1 MARTRSGPTMPSAP
15 KPRPPQPRDH
25 VFLVDGSSYI
35 FRAYHALPPL
45 NRKSDGLQVNAV
57 LGFCNMLWKLLRD
70 MPPDDRPTHL
80 AIIFDKSEITFR
92 NKLYPDYKAH
102 RPPAPD
108 DLIPQFPLIREAV
121 RAFDLPCLEQAGFEA
136 DDLIATYVREACDAG
151 ATAMIVASDKDL
163 MQLVKDCVVMCDT
176 MKDRRIGIPE
186 VIEKFGVPPEKVV
199 EVQALIGDSTDNV
212 PGVPGIG
219 VKTAAQLIGE
229 YGDLET
235 LLSRAGE
242 IKQEKRRQ
250 ALIDNAEQARLSKR
264 LVTLD
269 DHVKLDVPLADLA
282 VHDPDYKHLIAFLK
296 AMEFNTLT
304 RRVAEFADIDA
315 AQIEADEKLKVGGE
329 SSRRAEGALEVKLRE
344 LGGAGAA
351 RAEQGTF
358 PSLRSP
364 ANEGESTPSKR
375 NGSTTQAEITPQA
388 LAAAR
393 LEAAHNAKVD
403 RSRYEIVRSLERLDA
418 WIARA
423 RELGLLAI
431 DTETTSLDPMQAA
444 LCGFSLAL
452 TANEACYVPLAHRQG
467 GDGGKGGLFAGE
479 IAPDQ
484 ISERAAISAIKPLL
498 EDPGVLKIGQNLKF
512 DLQIFALR
520 GIEVA
525 PCDDTLLMS
534 YVLDAG
540 RSDHGLDPLSKRYF
554 DHTTI
559 DFNAVTGSGKSR
571 ITFDCVEIGKA
582 AEYAAEDADMAL
594 RLWQVL
600 KPRLAAEHIATV
612 YETLERPLV
621 PVLARMERRGISI
634 DRQVLS
640 RLSGEFAQRAGAL
653 EAEIQA
659 LAGEPLNPGSP
670 KQLGDIL
677 FGKFGLPGG
686 TKTKTGQ
693 WSTGARALE
702 DLAEQGHALPRKI
715 LDWRQVSK
723 LKSTYTDALPGYVN
737 PQTHRLHTTYAL
749 AATPTG
755 RLSSSEPN
763 LQNIPV
769 RTEEGRKIR
778 RAFIATPGMKLV
790 SADYSQIE
798 LRLLA
803 EIADIA
809 VLQNAFRDGL
819 DIHAMTASEMF
830 GVPVKG
836 MPGEIRR
843 RAKAINFGIIYG
855 ISAFGL
861 ANQLGIEREEAGAY
875 IKKYFERFPGIRD
888 YMEETKAFAKKNGYV
903 LTLFGRKCHYPD
915 IAHSNASIRAFNER
929 AAINARLQGTAA
941 DIIRRA
947 MVRMEAALAKAKLNA
962 QMLLQVHDE
971 LVFEVPDDEVERTL
985 PVVQKVMEEAP
996 MPALSLSVPLAVEA
1010 HAAHNWDEAH

>member
-1 MARTRSGPTMPSAP
+1 MPSQAAASAHSAAPVARAP
-15 KPRPPQPRDH
+15 KKGDH

-57 LGFCNMLWKLLRD
+57 LGFCNMLWKLMRD
-70 MPPDDRPTHL
+70 MKPDEQPTHL
-80 AIIFDKSEITFR
+80 AVVFDKSERTFR
-92 NKLYPDYKAH
+92 TELYPEYKSH
-102 RPPAPD
+102 RPDPPD
-108 DLIPQFPLIREAV
+108 DLRPQFAFIREAV
-121 RAFDLPCLEQAGFEA
+121 RAFDIPCLEQPGYEA
-136 DDLIATYVREACDAG
+136 DDLIATYVRQACDAG
-151 ATAMIVASDKDL
+151 ATATIVASDKDL
-163 MQLVKDCVVMCDT
+163 MQLVNDCVIMYDT

-186 VIEKFGVPPEKVV
+186 VIEKFGVPPEKMI

-235 LLSRAGE
+235 LLARAGE

-250 ALIDNAEQARLSKR
+250 ALIEHAEKARLSKK

-269 DHVKLDVPLADLA
+269 ANVKLDVPLADLA
-282 VHDPDYKHLIAFLK
+282 VHDPDYKRLIAFLK
-296 AMEFNTLT
+296 AMEFSTLT
-304 RRVAEFADIDA
+304 RRVAEFAGTDA
-315 AQIEADEKLKVGGE
+315 AAIEADGKLMARAAPAKPKAPEQASLPLPPTVTPSAPGKV
-329 SSRRAEGALEVKLRE
+329 RE
-344 LGGAGAA
+344 GAA
-351 RAEQGTF
+351 RRGEDAEPEF
-358 PSLRSP
+358 
-364 ANEGESTPSKR
+364 A
-375 NGSTTQAEITPQA
+375 PQA
-388 LAAAR
+388 RAAARLAAAR
-393 LEAAHNAKVD
+393 NAKID
-403 RSRYEIVRSLERLDA
+403 RSRYEIVRSLERLNA

-423 RELGLLAI
+423 RSLGAI
-431 DTETTSLDPMQAA
+431 VIDIQATSIDPMQAT

-452 TANEACYVPLAHRQG
+452 AANEACYVPLAHRKRGDG
-467 GDGGKGGLFAGE
+467 GDGSLFAGD
-479 IAPDQ
+479 IAPGQ
-484 ISERAAISAIKPLL
+484 IEERAAIAAMQPLL
-498 EDPGVLKIGQNLKF
+498 EDPEVLKVGCDLKF
-512 DLQIFALR
+512 GLQMLALR
-520 GIEVA
+520 GSDVT
-525 PCDDTLLMS
+525 PYDDVMLMS
-534 YVLDAG
+534 YALDAG
-540 RSDHGLDPLSKRYF
+540 RSSHALTSLAQRYLDHAM
-554 DHTTI
+554 I
-559 DFNAVTGSGKSR
+559 DDNVLTGSGKAR
-571 ITFDCVEIGKA
+571 ITFDCVEVEKA
-582 AEYAAEDADMAL
+582 AEYATERADVTL

-600 KPRLAAEHIATV
+600 KARLAAERVSSV
-612 YETLERPLV
+612 YETLERPLI

-634 DRQVLS
+634 DRDVLS
-640 RLSGEFAQRAGAL
+640 RLSGEFAQRSGVL

-693 WSTGARALE
+693 WSTGARVLDE
-702 DLAEQGHALPRKI
+702 LAEQGHALPRKV

-737 PQTHRLHTTYAL
+737 PQTHRVHTSYAL

-763 LQNIPV
+763 LQNIPI

-778 RAFIATPGMKLV
+778 RAFIAVDGHKLV

-803 EIADIA
+803 EIAGIEA
-809 VLQNAFRDGL
+809 LEKAFREGL

-875 IKKYFERFPGIRD
+875 IRKYFERFPGIRD
-888 YMEETKAFAKKNGYV
+888 YMEETKAFAKQNGYV
-903 LTLFGRKCHYPD
+903 LTLFGRKCHYPE

-947 MVRMEAALAKAKLNA
+947 MVRMEPALEKAKLSA
-962 QMLLQVHDE
+962 RMLLQVHDE
-971 LVFEVPDDEVERTL
+971 LVFEVPDAEVERTL
-985 PVVQKVMEEAP
+985 PVVERVMAHAP

-1010 HAAHNWDEAH
+1010 RAAHNWDEAH

>member
-1 MARTRSGPTMPSAP
+1 VKTG
-15 KPRPPQPRDH
+15 DH

-45 NRKSDGLQVNAV
+45 HRKSDGLQVNAV

-70 MPPDDRPTHL
+70 MKPEERPTHL
-80 AIIFDKSEITFR
+80 AVVFDKSERTFR
-92 NKLYPDYKAH
+92 NEMYSEYKAN
-102 RPPAPD
+102 RTEPPD
-108 DLIPQFPLIREAV
+108 DLRPQFAFIRQAV
-121 RAFDLPCLEQAGFEA
+121 RAFDLPCLEQVGFEA
-136 DDLIATYVREACDAG
+136 DDLIATYVRLACEAG
-151 ATAMIVASDKDL
+151 ANATIVSSDKDL
-163 MQLVKDCVVMCDT
+163 MQLVNDCVLMYDT

-186 VIEKFGVPPEKVV
+186 VVEKFGVPPEKVI
-199 EVQALIGDSTDNV
+199 EVQSLIGDSTDNV

-235 LLSRAGE
+235 LLARASE

-250 ALIDNAEQARLSKR
+250 ALIENAERARLSKR

-269 DHVKLDVPLADLA
+269 AHVALDVPLADLA
-282 VHDPDYKHLIAFLK
+282 VHEPDYKLLIAFLK
-296 AMEFNTLT
+296 AMEFGTLT
-304 RRVAEFADIDA
+304 RRVAEFSGIEA
-315 AQIEADEKLKVGGE
+315 AQIDADGQLSSGSAARAKSAGG
-329 SSRRAEGALEVKLRE
+329 SGTGDLFPAPRLP
-344 LGGAGAA
+344 LGDDPARPSKERPGAGAA
-351 RAEQGTF
+351 
-358 PSLRSP
+358 
-364 ANEGESTPSKR
+364 
-375 NGSTTQAEITPQA
+375 EIQLTPQA
-388 LAAAR
+388 LATARAEAAR
-393 LEAAHNAKVD
+393 NAKVD
-403 RSRYEIVRSLERLDA
+403 RSRYEIVRSLERLNA

-423 RELGLLAI
+423 RDIGVVAL
-431 DTETTSLDPMQAA
+431 ETRTNSLDPMQAT
-444 LCGFSLAL
+444 LCGLSLAV
-452 TANEACYVPLAHRQG
+452 APNEACYIPFAHRTG
-467 GDGGKGGLFAGE
+467 GDGGTGGLFSGP

-484 ISERAAISAIKPLL
+484 IEERAALNALKPLL
-498 EDPGVLKIGQNLKF
+498 EDPGVLKVGNDLKY
-512 DLQIFALR
+512 DLQIFALHD
-520 GIEVA
+520 IELA
-525 PCDDTLLMS
+525 PCDDTMLMS
-534 YVLDAG
+534 YVVDSG
-540 RSDHGLDPLSKRYF
+540 RSSHGVDQLAQRYF
-554 DHTTI
+554 DHATI
-559 DFNAVTGSGKSR
+559 DANAILGSGKSR
-571 ITFDCVEIGKA
+571 ISFDCVQIDKA
-582 AEYAAEDADMAL
+582 AEYAAEQADMVL
-594 RLWQVL
+594 RLWYVL
-600 KPRLAAEHIATV
+600 KPRMAAEHTATV

-634 DRQVLS
+634 DREVLS
-640 RLSGEFAQRAGAL
+640 RLSGEFAQRSAAL
-653 EAEIQA
+653 EAEIQT

-693 WSTGARALE
+693 WSTGARVLD
-702 DLAEQGHALPRKI
+702 DLAEQGHPLPRKI

-723 LKSTYTDALPGYVN
+723 LKSTYTDALPGYVDAR
-737 PQTHRLHTTYAL
+737 THRVHTSYAL

-763 LQNIPV
+763 LQNIPI
-769 RTEEGRKIR
+769 RNEEGRKIR
-778 RAFIATPGMKLV
+778 RAFVAAEGRKLV

-809 VLQNAFRDGL
+809 QLKNAFREGL

-836 MPGEIRR
+836 MPAEVRR

-888 YMEETKAFAKKNGYV
+888 YMDETKASAKKNGYV
-903 LTLFGRKCHYPD
+903 LTLFGRKCHYPE

-947 MVRMEAALAKAKLNA
+947 MVRMDAALAKKKLSA

-971 LVFEVPDDEVERTL
+971 LVFELPDDEVEATL
-985 PVVQKVMEEAP
+985 PVVKKVMEEAP
-996 MPALSLSVPLAVEA
+996 MPALSLAVPLAVDA
-1010 HAAHNWDEAH
+1010 RAAHNWDEAH